1 MKKCAI
7 ALLCGS
13 ALFSAAHAADLRPAY
28 KAPIKAP
35 APFSWTGF
43 YVGGN
48 VGYGW
53 GRASLD
59 GGVASL
65 SPKGVDGGV
74 QLGYNYEVGQVVFG
88 LEGDFQFADHKD
100 SISASGG
107 GATETLEAKS
117 DWFSTA
123 RGRIGFAFDRFL
135 PYVTGGVAFTHTK
148 VNEELTAAGGLFA
161 SASADKTS
169 TGYAIGGGLEY
180 AIDRNWSV
188 KGEYLHLGFGSQTY
202 DFTPAGGPAFSVGS
216 KLSFDIARLGVNYRF

>member
-28 KAPIKAP
+28 KAPSEAS

-53 GRASLD
+53 GTASFD
-59 GGVASL
+59 SAGGSL
-65 SPKGVDGGV
+65 SPKGVNGGV
-74 QLGYNYEVGQVVFG
+74 QLGYNYQLGQVVFG

-100 SISASGG
+100 SISASSAV
-107 GATETLEAKS
+107 ATETLEGKS

-148 VNEELTAAGGLFA
+148 VTDEVTAPGGLFA

-202 DFTPAGGPAFSVGS
+202 DFTSAGGPPFSARAFSQFVA
-216 KLSFDIARLGVNYRF
+216 IA

>member
-1 MKKCAI
+1 MKKYAI

-28 KAPIKAP
+28 KAPSKAS

-53 GRASLD
+53 GNASFD
-59 GGVASL
+59 AVGGSL
-65 SPKGVDGGV
+65 SPKGVNGGV
-74 QLGYNYEVGQVVFG
+74 QLGYNYQLGQVVFG
-88 LEGDFQFADHKD
+88 LGGDFQFADHKD

-107 GATETLEAKS
+107 GATVTLEDKS

-135 PYVTGGVAFTHTK
+135 PYVTGGAAFTHTK
-148 VNEELTAAGGLFA
+148 LNDDVSAPGGLSA

-202 DFTPAGGPAFSVGS
+202 DFTSAGGPPFSAS
-216 KLSFDIARLGVNYRF
+216 AKLSFDIARLGVNYRF